1 MRQNQVLKQR
11 ALEMIKTIDTIE
23 AENSANIV
31 TMKKFE
37 DAIEE
42 LKKKI
47 VDNQEALDIA
57 THALELIR
65 GVSDEVVQKAYKFLE
80 TNINAVLERTFTKS
94 VRKIHIKESVLRN
107 QYPQLK
113 IELDVGNG
121 ITRTLKGDSGHGIAQ
136 IVSLLSVICLIM
148 LTGSRRILV
157 MDEIV
162 SGVSAKNKEILS
174 EIMWS
179 FTEVGFQFII
189 IEHGFIPRGAQV
201 YELEMT
207 GNVSKVINDYIE
219 EQGVFEDVK
228 PKKEQDTSEDVDG
241 NFEGYEEDKVL
252 KSSIKVVS
260 SLSDVHIESNSED
273 TDNEFISI

>member
-1 MRQNQVLKQR
+1 MSTKTLELKQR
-11 ALEMIKTIDTIE
+11 AQEMIKSIE
-23 AENSANIV
+23 QIELENNANIV
-31 TMKKFE
+31 TLKKFE
-37 DAIEE
+37 DAIES
-42 LKKKI
+42 LKNKI
-47 VDNQEALDIA
+47 VNNQEALDIA

-94 VRKIHIKESVLRN
+94 IRRIHIDEYLLRN

-121 ITRTLKGDSGHGIAQ
+121 VKRTLKGDSGHGIAQ

-157 MDEIV
+157 MDEII
-162 SGVSAKNKEILS
+162 SGVSAKNKEIIS

-207 GNVSKVINDYIE
+207 GNVSKIINEYIE
-219 EQGVFEDVK
+219 EKGVY
-228 PKKEQDTSEDVDG
+228 KEVEPENNKDTSEEVDG
-241 NFEGYEEDKVL
+241 DFNGYEDTQSFKN
-252 KSSIKVVS
+252 SIKIIKNLS
-260 SLSDVHIESNSED
+260 EIDLSLNEED
-273 TDNEFISI
+273 EEFISI